1 MEQGNR
7 KSSTRKSV
15 TESASRSGLFVGAMW
30 IASFVCSMY
39 SLRNP
44 ICGYVGNTIALLSV
58 FALYMVVV
66 RYRVFVGPLRFG
78 GCWRLSWLTCV
89 FAGLLTTLAQYLYF
103 RFLDG
108 GRMLESISL
117 LFENDQ
123 YKQALEQMMPGV
135 KSEEMLRMLQSVSIG
150 DLTIQMWLFNLF
162 ISLPLSLVA
171 ALFGTLKNIDHLQK
185 RDGQA

>member
-1 MEQGNR
+1 
-7 KSSTRKSV
+7 
-15 TESASRSGLFVGAMW
+15 
-30 IASFVCSMY
+30 
-39 SLRNP
+39 
-44 ICGYVGNTIALLSV
+44 
-58 FALYMVVV
+58 
-66 RYRVFVGPLRFG
+66 
-78 GCWRLSWLTCV
+78 
-89 FAGLLTTLAQYLYF
+89 
-103 RFLDG
+103 
-108 GRMLESISL
+108 MLESISL